1 LGTQKIGREFP
12 PNAPPR
18 GYGPTKDG
26 KNKKMSLSSI
36 FEIKQLLQLHLYIVI
51 ANKWVSVNSH
61 RFVISHCLRQRRCLK
76 TIRFFIPCDS
86 SVLKLV
92 VRHRQRCRQ
101 QSATMLYSLFH

>member
-51 ANKWVSVNSH
+51 ANK
-61 RFVISHCLRQRRCLK
+61 
-76 TIRFFIPCDS
+76 
-86 SVLKLV
+86 
-92 VRHRQRCRQ
+92 
-101 QSATMLYSLFH
+101 